1 LRTQGKLQV
10 TICGLALLLSALTF
24 AATETVAEL
33 QARFDGESDSVRKAK
48 LLQKLGDAQFE
59 VARRAGKEGD
69 NNTAG
74 FTLEKYRDNVRA
86 ALEALKKQHPD
97 AERHSNGYRQLE
109 IHARKGIREVEE
121 TLVVAPAEYKPPLEI
136 VRRDLAAMEEEL
148 IKLLFPR
155 RPADKKAAAPATEKQ
170 P

>member
-1 LRTQGKLQV
+1 MEKPTPCARQSCFKNW
-10 TICGLALLLSALTF
+10 
-24 AATETVAEL
+24 ATRNL
-33 QARFDGESDSVRKAK
+33 KW
-48 LLQKLGDAQFE
+48 
-59 VARRAGKEGD
+59 
-69 NNTAG
+69 
-74 FTLEKYRDNVRA
+74 RA

-97 AERHSNGYRQLE
+97 AEKHSNGYRQLE

-121 TLVVAPAEYKPPLEI
+121 TLVVAPTEYKPPLEI

-155 RPADKKAAAPATEKQ
+155 RPADKKATAPATEKR

>member
-1 LRTQGKLQV
+1 MRTQGKLQV